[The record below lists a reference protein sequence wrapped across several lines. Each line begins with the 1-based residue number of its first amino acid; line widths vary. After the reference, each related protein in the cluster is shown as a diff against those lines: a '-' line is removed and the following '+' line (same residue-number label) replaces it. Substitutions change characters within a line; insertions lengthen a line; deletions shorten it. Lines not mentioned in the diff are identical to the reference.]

1 MVFDLLLPRDRQN
14 TDATAPAGVYRL
26 YSKILVCIATTLL
39 AVWSQPAATGEYE
52 SLKRIRERAIEFA
65 KSTINESGHHIEIE
79 AEPLDPRLK
88 LPACPGPLHASKAPG
103 SGTMGR
109 IAIAVKCDDKPSWRL
124 YVRLQ
129 VHAIGAVVVA
139 EQALLRGR
147 KIEAGDV
154 HIARRDLSQ
163 ISANHTD
170 DPKRVIG
177 RTLRRSVRVD
187 EVIPLGALA
196 VQTLV
201 HTGQRIKIISGNQ
214 QVRISM
220 TGVALSD
227 GTKGEQIRVRNR
239 SSGRIVEGTVI
250 DGGLVDVGT

>member
-1 MVFDLLLPRDRQN
+1 MLFELLFPWNRQN
-14 TDATAPAGVYRL
+14 TDATTPAGVYQL
-26 YSKILVCIATTLL
+26 YSKILVCVAATLL

-65 KSTINESGHHIEIE
+65 KSTINESGHQIEIE

-103 SGTMGR
+103 SGTIGR
-109 IAIAVKCDDKPSWRL
+109 IAIGVKCDDKHSWRL

-139 EQALLRGR
+139 EHALLRGR
-147 KIEAGDV
+147 KIEASDV
-154 HIARRDLSQ
+154 HIARRNLSR

-170 DPKRVIG
+170 DPNRIIG
-177 RTLRRSVRVD
+177 RTLRRSVRMD

-201 HTGQRIKIISGNQ
+201 HTGQQIKIISVNQ

-220 TGVALSD
+220 AGVALSD
-227 GTKGEQIRVRNR
+227 GSKGEQIRVRNR

-250 DGGLVDVGT
+250 GGGIVDVGT